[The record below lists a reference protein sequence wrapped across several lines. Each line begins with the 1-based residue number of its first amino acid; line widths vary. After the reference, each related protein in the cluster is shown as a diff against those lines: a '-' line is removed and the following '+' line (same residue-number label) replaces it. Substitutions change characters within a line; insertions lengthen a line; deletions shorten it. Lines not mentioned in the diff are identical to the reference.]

1 MTTNNITKKDD
12 GLNLTDLMGKYEDN
26 QEEEYDK

>member
-12 GLNLTDLMGKYEDN
+12 GLNLTDLMGSYEDN